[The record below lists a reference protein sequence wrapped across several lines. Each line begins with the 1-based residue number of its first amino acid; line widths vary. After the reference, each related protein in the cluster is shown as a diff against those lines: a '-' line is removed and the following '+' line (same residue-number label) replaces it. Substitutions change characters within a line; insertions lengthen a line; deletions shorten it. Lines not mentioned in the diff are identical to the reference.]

1 MQLCDLEVRLNDSS
15 GHTVPKTNVTPAEI
29 VVLQA
34 IHGASAIVGIQ
45 PTKMDKRPH
54 AEEFERLKAL
64 YGRAPDGLMDAG
76 NGELLEKLF
85 PGAAKN
91 LPVSLK
97 DIGLGHLVNPIASEK
112 PAKGGKKDA
121 APDPVDPDE
130 DEPASED

>member
-1 MQLCDLEVRLNDSS
+1 MQLCDLEVRLGDSS

-34 IHGASAIVGIQ
+34 IHGASAIVGIK

-54 AEEFERLKAL
+54 IEEYERLQGI

-76 NGELLEKLF
+76 NGDLLEKLF
-85 PGAAKN
+85 PGAAKQ

-97 DIGLGHLVNPIASEK
+97 DIGLGHLVNPLKGDKGAKAEAPE
-112 PAKGGKKDA
+112 PA
-121 APDPVDPDE
+121 DPAE
-130 DEPASED
+130 DEANGDD